1 MASYGHSIKEARVP
15 KKYEVSLDDGQ
26 RSELERLVRSGES
39 PARKLLHARVLL
51 KADEGQTDQ
60 EVAESVEVSVRT
72 VERVRR
78 RFVGQGPGAALVPKP
93 AGRVYARKLDGGQEA
108 RLVALARSAPP
119 GGRKR
124 WTMRLPAGRLVELEV
139 VDGVSHET
147 VRQVLKRTRR
157 SRG

>member
-1 MASYGHSIKEARVP
+1 MAKRYRVTLEAGER
-15 KKYEVSLDDGQ
+15 ED
-26 RSELERLVRSGES
+26 LERLTSRGRVA
-39 PARKLLHARVLL
+39 ARKLAHARVLL
-51 KADEGQTDQ
+51 PADEGEGGPGKTDG
-60 EVAESVEVSVRT
+60 EVAEAVGVSVAT